1 MKKIRPISNS
11 KLTDLQAFYAMRLFL
26 EKYYEETGSDDIG
39 SLLSELQFFEKEK
52 ETADPAVWGEWMECV
67 NKVISEKS
75 KEFEPDKLY

>member
-1 MKKIRPISNS
+1 MEN

-26 EKYYEETGSDDIG
+26 EKYYQETDSDDVG

-52 ETADPAVWGEWMECV
+52 ETADPAAWGEWIDCI
-67 NKVISEKS
+67 NKVLNEKG